1 MSQPFQYLYIG
12 PPPKQPRTTSWQPQN
27 WRRRRPC
34 GIGRAEVVK
43 VPLGPDLQQPLNE
56 ELLKEFDVPQ
66 ETFDLQ
72 DVTAGQVIIAAKPFV
87 TVQCTG

>member
-1 MSQPFQYLYIG
+1 MSKPFQYLYIG
-12 PPPKQPRTTSWQPQN
+12 PPPKQPRKTSWQPQN
-27 WRRRRPC
+27 SKRRKPC
-34 GIGRAEVVK
+34 RIGRAEVVK
-43 VPLGPDLQQPLNE
+43 VPLGLDPQQPLNE

-72 DVTAGQVIIAAKPFV
+72 DVNAGQVIIAAKPFV